1 MQSIIAA
8 EQACLRELL
17 VDSEEQGSGKIDLA
31 GHLAQRIE
39 LLSRQWTI
47 RCNLDA
53 GDDPIWV
60 SSDVAIEVEFLVR
73 EAVSNAVQHARASN
87 ITVIVAL
94 RDNSLFITLRS
105 NGNAA
110 DAPKAAVAGPI
121 EAIASR
127 SLSRRLETLR
137 GRAYA
142 DPIESGALLSMRI
155 PVEFGTDV

>member
-1 MQSIIAA
+1 MAWVMSTMRAVA
-8 EQACLRELL
+8 LRSKKLGR
-17 VDSEEQGSGKIDLA
+17 STTRHRS
-31 GHLAQRIE
+31 AQRIE

-47 RCNLDA
+47 RCNLDVGA
-53 GDDPIWV
+53 DPIWV
-60 SSDVAIEVEFLVR
+60 ASDVAIEVEFLVR
-73 EAVSNAVQHARASN
+73 EAVSNAVQHARANN

-94 RDNSLFITLRS
+94 RGNSLFITLRS
-105 NGNAA
+105 NGDPA
-110 DAPKAAVAGPI
+110 DAAKAGIAGTH
-121 EAIASR
+121 ETIASR